1 MIDNKKLNNYK
12 IDFKKQ
18 GFVILKNVI
27 NKKNIED
34 FCKSLA
40 YLINACNVK
49 NVNIDNI
56 QKKSSFSLK
65 KERSISRVSDSG

>member
-40 YLINACNVK
+40 YL
-49 NVNIDNI
+49 
-56 QKKSSFSLK
+56 
-65 KERSISRVSDSG
+65 

>member
-1 MIDNKKLNNYK
+1 M
-12 IDFKKQ
+12 DFKKQ

-34 FCKSLA
+34 FCRSLA

-49 NVNIDNI
+49 NEYRKYTKEKFSFF
-56 QKKSSFSLK
+56 KKRNF
-65 KERSISRVSDSG
+65 I